1 MLVEQN
7 GKFNTLMYVMLAN
20 LPQMVSSLVFT
31 SSIAC
36 CTLGRPPLERKIGR
50 ANDNKLRGVKLEGV
64 DVHTCI
70 HVHIGMN

>member
-50 ANDNKLRGVKLEGV
+50 ANDNNKL
-64 DVHTCI
+64 
-70 HVHIGMN
+70 